1 MISYSK
7 LSFLGNFAY
16 SGHVVKIFDSD
27 LKQLD
32 TACERIHHDEDQL
45 YRDGLTEV
53 PKFLVSL
60 FSKYITF
67 TLFRSFIQGQILCLN
82 RLEDAVKDVE
92 FIFECIIENLELK
105 QSLIESKNIFL
116 KIKRR
121 GEIRRTK
128 FFFRKKSRTKK
139 KKFYFT
145 C

>member
-1 MISYSK
+1 MVRVAVLGCGTMGLKIAGWFIFLFLISYSK

-60 FSKYITF
+60 IAKYIKIYF
-67 TLFRSFIQGQILCLN
+67 
-82 RLEDAVKDVE
+82 
-92 FIFECIIENLELK
+92 
-105 QSLIESKNIFL
+105 SLIIYSGTNIMF
-116 KIKRR
+116 
-121 GEIRRTK
+121 
-128 FFFRKKSRTKK
+128 KSTWR
-139 KKFYFT
+139 
-145 C
+145 CR